1 MVRDPICGMEIDA
14 TSAAGQ
20 STYRGQTYSFCSKH
34 CQQKFDATPAHYADA
49 AAPGEHHQASQ
60 KEATSGAP
68 SPKSTEK
75 YFCPMCENVETD
87 QPGSCPNCGMA
98 LERNPAFPQP
108 RKVIYTCPMHPEI
121 EQEHPGSCPICGMAL
136 EPKNAGAG
144 DEIGNAELR
153 EMRQR
158 FWVGAVLSVPVFV

>member
-34 CQQKFDATPAHYADA
+34 CQQKFDATPAQYAEA
-49 AAPGEHHQASQ
+49 AAPGECHHDSPEQAARS
-60 KEATSGAP
+60 AP
-68 SPKSTEK
+68 SPKRSEK
-75 YFCPMCENVETD
+75 YFCPMCENVTSD

-98 LERNPAFPQP
+98 LERNPTFRQP

-121 EQEHPGSCPICGMAL
+121 EQEHSGTCPICGMAL
-136 EPKNAGAG
+136 EPKNAGVV
-144 DEIGNAELR
+144 DEIDNAELR
-153 EMRQR
+153 EMTQR
-158 FWVGAVLSVPVFV
+158 